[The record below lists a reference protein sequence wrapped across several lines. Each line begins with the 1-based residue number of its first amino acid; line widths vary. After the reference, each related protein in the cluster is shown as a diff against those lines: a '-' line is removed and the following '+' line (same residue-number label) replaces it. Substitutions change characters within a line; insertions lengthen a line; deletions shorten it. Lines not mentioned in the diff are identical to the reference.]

1 MGKAIA
7 AFAFVALSISCETG
21 DTVIVKQYDAS
32 TDAQDGAGGAGGGP
46 LPEPDAGG
54 CPSEN
59 GGQTCTPAPV
69 LDAGTGCPPENACHY
84 WRCEVLPNGQPV
96 CVVYKKF

>member
-1 MGKAIA
+1 MKWVVFVCVLLGCTA
-7 AFAFVALSISCETG
+7 APV
-21 DTVIVKQYDAS
+21 VINPSPVDA
-32 TDAQDGAGGAGGGP
+32 GAGGAGGNGP

-59 GGQTCTPAPV
+59 GGQTCTPFPV

-84 WRCEVLPNGQPV
+84 WRCEVLPNGAPA
-96 CVVYKKF
+96 CVVYPKTDAGPG